1 MELQKFKVEGF
12 RCLKS
17 IDWICLSKLTIFTG
31 QNDGGKT
38 SALDA
43 LKIFLDKRARVE
55 ENDFTFVDENN
66 KCDQILIE
74 GIFTLSQAEQTKL
87 NWNANEVYIKNIRQ
101 KDNTSKYF
109 YKTQVHPD
117 PRLQRDLN
125 AITID
130 ELKQIAD
137 DHNITLSTRRAKEPI
152 VQEIRN
158 WLRAQP
164 LQEGFL
170 ELPQTFINEFPLIK
184 LFRSA
189 KTLDPENEVNQTLTE
204 SFSTR
209 IQTERYSG
217 RLTAIQNEIEEEM
230 KTDLRDFEAI
240 VRRYCPD
247 IIGIDIDPYFDFS
260 HGFRTS
266 KLKLK
271 KPDSAPI
278 DLDKEGEGKKR
289 RITLA
294 VYEWREKILSEPEP
308 VGDDRQVV
316 IAFDEPD
323 THLDYISQRKIL
335 DIIRRISDKSR
346 NSVIVC
352 THSLNLI
359 DRVPI
364 TDIVH
369 FKIDTD
375 RTLIE
380 TLKTEDPELVDM
392 FLYEISDCMG
402 LKNSIMLNERC
413 FLVVEGETEMY
424 SLPII
429 FKELRGFSLQAGGI
443 RLINGE
449 GCGGVRS
456 LAKFLNNNKRNVIF
470 LVDRDSQNNPKSVF
484 TPDKLRAD
492 GFDIQKQ
499 VFFVGTK
506 EYEDAFPDE
515 VYERAAAKFWPKHD
529 KSAWSRQEFADL
541 RASTDFCDELTRL
554 LRSNTHTNM
563 SKPEIGRGI
572 ARVIDTEEIPKE
584 ILTCLDEASRLS
596 T

>member
-1 MELQKFKVEGF
+1 MKLQKFRVEGF
-12 RCLKS
+12 RCLSS
-17 IDWICLSKLTIFTG
+17 IDWILLSKFTIFTG

-43 LKIFLDKRARVE
+43 LRIFLDRRVRVE
-55 ENDFTFVDENN
+55 ENDFTFLDENN
-66 KCDQILIE
+66 KCDQVNIE
-74 GIFTLSQAEQTKL
+74 GIFSLSQTEQTKL
-87 NWNANEVYIKNIRQ
+87 GWDAANIHIKSVRK
-101 KDNTSKYF
+101 KDNTLLYF
-109 YKTQVHPD
+109 YKTKVHPD
-117 PRLQRDLN
+117 QRLQRDLN
-125 AITID
+125 TVTID

-137 DHNITLSTRRAKEPI
+137 DHNIALSTRRAKEPI
-152 VQEIRN
+152 IQEIRN
-158 WLRAQP
+158 WLKTQA
-164 LQEGFL
+164 LEEGFL
-170 ELPQTFINEFPLIK
+170 ELPAAFIGEFPIVK

-189 KTLDPENEVNQTLTE
+189 KTLDPENEINQTLTE

-209 IQTERYSG
+209 IQTEKYSG
-217 RLTAIQNEIEEEM
+217 RLSTIQNEIEEEM
-230 KTDLRDFEAI
+230 KGDLRDFEVI
-240 VRRYCPD
+240 VRTYCPD
-247 IIGIDIDPYFDFS
+247 VASIDIDPYFDFT

-278 DLDKEGEGKKR
+278 DLSKEGEGRKR

-308 VGDDRQVV
+308 GGNERQMIV
-316 IAFDEPD
+316 AFDEPD
-323 THLDYISQRKIL
+323 THLDYVSQRKIL
-335 DIIRRISDKSR
+335 DIIKRISEKNR

-369 FKIDTD
+369 FKKDAD

-380 TLKTEDPELVDM
+380 TLKTEDPELVDV

-413 FLVVEGETEMY
+413 FLAVEGETEIH
-424 SLPII
+424 SLPIL
-429 FKELRGFSLQAGGI
+429 FKKLRGFSLQAGGI

-456 LAKFLNNNKRNVIF
+456 LAKFLNNNRRNVIF
-470 LVDRDSQNNPKSVF
+470 LLDRDSKDNPNSVF

-492 GFDIQKQ
+492 GFNIEEQ

-506 EYEDAFPDE
+506 EYEDAFSDE
-515 VYERAAAKFWPKHD
+515 VYERAAATYWPKHD
-529 KSAWSRQEFADL
+529 QSPWSRQEFSVL
-541 RASTDFCDELTRL
+541 RTLDNFCDELVKLVR
-554 LRSNTHTNM
+554 RNTHTNM
-563 SKPEIGRGI
+563 SKPEIGLSVAKAI
-572 ARVIDTEEIPKE
+572 NTTEIPKE
-584 ILTCLDEASRLS
+584 IVACLDEASRLS
-596 T
+596 I